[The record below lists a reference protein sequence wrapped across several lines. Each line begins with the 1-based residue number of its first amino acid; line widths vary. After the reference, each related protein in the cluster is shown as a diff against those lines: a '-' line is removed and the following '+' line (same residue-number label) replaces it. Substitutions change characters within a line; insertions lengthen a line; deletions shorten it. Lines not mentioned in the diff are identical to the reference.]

1 MCHGKVPKTFYF
13 QDLQLGFHDFTG
25 LLLEFLKFHGKSHV
39 ALNLEFPLEES
50 LLRVQ
55 FACHQSHQIIVLE
68 R

>member
-1 MCHGKVPKTFYF
+1 MAKCQKLFISKI
-13 QDLQLGFHDFTG
+13 LQLGFHDFTG